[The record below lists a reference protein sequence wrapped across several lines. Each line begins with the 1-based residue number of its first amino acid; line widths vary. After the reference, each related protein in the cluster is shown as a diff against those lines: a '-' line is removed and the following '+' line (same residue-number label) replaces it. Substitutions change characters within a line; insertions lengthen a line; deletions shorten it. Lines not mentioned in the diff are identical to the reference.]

1 MRLEYAMDRAR
12 VEIDELKREIERL
25 KDQQHDREVDV
36 IVVELVLLVIGICI
50 GAAGAYAVFK

>member
-50 GAAGAYAVFK
+50 GAAGAYAVLK

>member
-36 IVVELVLLVIGICI
+36 IVVELVLLVIGIFI
-50 GAAGAYAVFK
+50 GAAGAYAVLK